1 MRIALRVDSSVG
13 TEVATAFILGGA
25 DLDQR
30 IDVRG
35 GAGATDYVG
44 VCGRGR
50 AGGGLG
56 YCGCNGSNDGS

>member
-1 MRIALRVDSSVG
+1 MRAESSVG

-25 DLDQR
+25 DLDRR

-35 GAGATDYVG
+35 GAAAADYVG

-50 AGGGLG
+50 AGGLG
-56 YCGCNGSNDGS
+56 YCGCNRSGDGS